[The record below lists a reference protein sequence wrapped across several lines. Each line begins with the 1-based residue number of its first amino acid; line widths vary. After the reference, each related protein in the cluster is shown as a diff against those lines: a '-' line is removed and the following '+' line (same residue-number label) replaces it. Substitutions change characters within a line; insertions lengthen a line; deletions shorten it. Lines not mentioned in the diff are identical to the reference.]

1 MPGHTGAHGASG
13 YGPVGTASPG
23 QADKDNQAM
32 RDRQRERMR
41 DPVQAESEI
50 SRTRQSQDAVNRAMK
65 DMAKKSFV
73 QTAYGPLMSEFGPV
87 QSPGTLANAMAQVDR
102 LSRSIM
108 NPERDRTSLGDI
120 ASGIMSNFTPQR
132 MLGSIL
138 GSLAFG
144 PLGGIL
150 GGIIGGTYGDDDPS
164 NNFGGVMM
172 NALQKDFSKILG
184 NPVPNFGELN
194 TTTEIG
200 DTFSMPAPS
209 GIIGTTVYG
218 TMPDVTAAPID
229 RFSSPINN
237 TVDRF
242 GNPVVSGVS
251 TVDPSVDVM
260 SLGTADPDAVFSG
273 QVGFDPAG
281 PMDMLGINLQ
291 NLAEEQVL

>member
-41 DPVQAESEI
+41 DPVQAESEA
-50 SRTRQSQDAVNRAMK
+50 SKTKQSQDAVNRAMK

-102 LSRSIM
+102 LSQSIM
-108 NPERDRTSLGDI
+108 NPQRDRTSLGEI
-120 ASGIMSNFTPQR
+120 ASGIMSNLSPQR
-132 MLGSIL
+132 MIGSLL

-144 PLGGIL
+144 PLGGII
-150 GGIIGGTYGDDDPS
+150 GGLIGGTYGDDEPGGF
-164 NNFGGVMM
+164 FGDISDS
-172 NALQKDFSKILG
+172 LKTDFSNILG

-218 TMPDVTAAPID
+218 TMPNVTAAPIGTV
-229 RFSSPINN
+229 SEPINA
-237 TVDRF
+237 VDSF
-242 GNPVVSGVS
+242 GNPITTGID
-251 TVDPSVDVM
+251 T
-260 SLGTADPDAVFSG
+260 
-273 QVGFDPAG
+273 FDPIIETK
-281 PMDMLGINLQ
+281 PLLG
-291 NLAEEQVL
+291 V